1 MTVPTRITR
10 ELVIIHDYQLRDF
23 LSIQEINITLMHMAE
38 MFHDDVEIY
47 PDSDWD
53 LGLFLPFANLGQ
65 YHVNIGPHSQSAK
78 LYRILADHL
87 HGVYSLGAVYTMQ
100 AMGFKRAGNLLLL
113 SIDTRWKIGSW
124 RL

>member
-1 MTVPTRITR
+1 MTALTKTTR
-10 ELVIIHDYQLRDF
+10 ELVIIHDFTLREF
-23 LSIQEINITLMHMAE
+23 TSIQDINITLMHMAE

-47 PDSDWD
+47 PDHDWD
-53 LGLFLPFANLGQ
+53 LGLFLPFANLEV
-65 YHVNIGPHSQSAK
+65 YNVNIGPYSSCAK

-87 HGVYSLGAVYTMQ
+87 QGVYSLGAVYSMQ